1 MEDES
6 KWLKTG
12 SVNNSKPNSGGDHV
26 AVIIAVVIG
35 TFIWAANPFP
45 FFGLG
50 PLQAFLSD
58 EFYLRTIDQLRQAGM
73 LQPFSRVFVIM
84 EIQAA
89 LLLSL
94 AVVAYVYRSK
104 TLALLY
110 VVLIIILS
118 IIPFLRLFSELRQV
132 H

>member
-1 MEDES
+1 M
-6 KWLKTG
+6 
-12 SVNNSKPNSGGDHV
+12 NASKPNFGGDRT

-35 TFIWAANPFP
+35 TFIWIANPFP

-58 EFYLRTIDQLRQAGM
+58 ESYLRTVDQLRQAGM
-73 LQPFSRVFVIM
+73 LHPFSRVFVIM

-89 LLLSL
+89 LLLGL
-94 AVVAYVYRSK
+94 ATVAYIFRSK
-104 TLALLY
+104 RLALLY
-110 VVLIIILS
+110 VALIVVLS
-118 IIPFLRLFSELRQV
+118 IIPFLRFSSELRQV